1 MKQCVNKQYTISVAK
16 ENSFALVMP
25 LKRRTYVSHQPIDE
39 DINASELEDVVLK
52 VGGVEYTPELGDD
65 GVRVVFPDGLPAGT
79 YDIVL
84 TAIYHGSKI
93 MAAYFEAL
101 RSVDWN
107 YMSDAQNYL
116 PGSPIVAQAAY
127 IIGGVLTDAEL
138 AQLKERYRQA
148 AIAAEEAEAEA
159 IAEKEKY
166 AEAVQELDDLATE
179 PNATLNKQAILNA
192 LDAAKA
198 ALQGDNTSATLTTI
212 LAAFGNIDFSTL
224 AKQGDNPDATNTAIL
239 AAIAALVIPTVQQIQ
254 AGLATTQN
262 VAAASAAV
270 IEAMPDVPTVQ
281 QIQAGLAKTSE
292 LPTGYALQGSDA
304 TATNTA
310 ILAAFDLLKEAIQ
323 GTDTTVTLTA
333 LMTAI
338 GQISIDPSI
347 LEGLATE
354 ANATANKQAILDAI
368 AALVI
373 PTVQQIQA
381 GLAKQGDNSNAT
393 ATAILAAI
401 GNLVIPTVAQIQN
414 GLAKSSELPTGYAL
428 QGSDATATNTAILAA
443 IGALVI
449 PTVAQIQAG
458 LATGQN
464 VSDAV
469 ASIIAAMPT
478 IPTDY
483 AKQGTNSSATLS
495 ETQAQATAAASA
507 ADAAATSS
515 AATRGDLGSDDDSA
529 AETGTLFAI
538 VKYIKNTV
546 KSIYTSV
553 GSALASAVAAIK
565 GDTESIISTQSGHT
579 TTLGNINTNMA
590 KEATL
595 NTNTAAIEKKI
606 EDTFVKVDFTEDGLP
621 LTQEGGMCP
630 ISDGT
635 DVLAGDYDMGSTHE
649 TSYTVG
655 TIIQCTADNEYD
667 GSSNV
672 YAFIKAGASNL
683 GISSSNVVT
692 GTFEFGTWKK
702 GHYYRVAQIIEG
714 TDLSSDATVHI
725 FTYEE
730 LPATIVDGFDQTK
743 EAVQAAKQAIKGSD
757 AAATLTA
764 IYAHLNGG
772 GSLPSDVQQQLTL
785 ILNYLGSPAAMECE
799 GMTPQEVVDE
809 LEDIF
814 GVMGLDIAPC
824 SVDSEGNVTA
834 PSES

>member
-1 MKQCVNKQYTISVAK
+1 MKNCNTNKQYTIRVV
-16 ENSFALVMP
+16 ENNSFALVMP
-25 LKRRTYVSHQPIDE
+25 LKRRTYVSNKPIDE

-101 RSVDWN
+101 RSVNWN

-116 PGSPIVAQAAY
+116 PGSPIVAEAAY

-179 PNATLNKQAILNA
+179 PNATRNKQAILDA

-239 AAIAALVIPTVQQIQ
+239 SAIAALVIPTVQQIQ
-254 AGLATTQN
+254 AGLAKSSEIPSVASIQN
-262 VAAASAAV
+262 
-270 IEAMPDVPTVQ
+270 
-281 QIQAGLAKTSE
+281 GLAKSSE
-292 LPTGYALQGSDA
+292 LPTGYALQGTNDN
-304 TATNTA
+304 ATNTA
-310 ILAAFDLLKEAIQ
+310 ILAAFDLLKAAIQ

-354 ANATANKQAILDAI
+354 ANATLNKQAILDAI
-368 AALVI
+368 AALIGTTSDMTLTTVYNLVMSLYGTEETTLTNI
-373 PTVQQIQA
+373 FDHVSAVLTALAPKATSQDVSTLAAGYTLATLITALNGGDATATLSAIKSAIAAIPTNTASTTDVENAKQALAALITALPTVQ
-381 GLAKQGDNSNAT
+381 
-393 ATAILAAI
+393 
-401 GNLVIPTVAQIQN
+401 QIQN
-414 GLAKSSELPTGYAL
+414 GLAKTSEL
-428 QGSDATATNTAILAA
+428 
-443 IGALVI
+443 
-449 PTVAQIQAG
+449 
-458 LATGQN
+458 
-464 VSDAV
+464 
-469 ASIIAAMPT
+469 
-478 IPTDY
+478 PTDY
-483 AKQGTNSSATLS
+483 AKQSN
-495 ETQAQATAAASA
+495 
-507 ADAAATSS
+507 
-515 AATRGDLGSDDDSA
+515 LGSDDDSA

-546 KSIYTSV
+546 KSVYTSV

-565 GDTESIISTQSGHT
+565 GDTENIISTQAGHT

-590 KEATL
+590 KNDTVAKEATV
-595 NTNTAAIEKKI
+595 NAGFAAGAKEATVNAGTAAIEQKI
-606 EDTFVKVDFTEDGLP
+606 EGTFVKVDFTEDGLP

-630 ISDGT
+630 ITDGT
-635 DVLAGDYDMGSTHE
+635 DVFAGDYDMYSTHE

-655 TIIQCTADNEYD
+655 TIIQCTADNEFE

-683 GISSSNVVT
+683 GISSSNAVT

-714 TDLSSDATVHI
+714 TDLNSGTTVHI

-730 LPATIVDGFDQTK
+730 LPATIVEGFDQTK

-772 GSLPSDVQQQLTL
+772 GSLPADVQQQLTL
-785 ILNYLGSPAAMECE
+785 ILNYLGSPAAMSCE

-814 GVMGLDIAPC
+814 GIMGLDIAPC